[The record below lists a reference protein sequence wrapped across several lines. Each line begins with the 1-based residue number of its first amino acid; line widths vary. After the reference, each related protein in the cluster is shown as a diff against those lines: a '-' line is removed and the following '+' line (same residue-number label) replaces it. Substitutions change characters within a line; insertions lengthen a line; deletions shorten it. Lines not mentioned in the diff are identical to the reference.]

1 MLKLLAAIL
10 LALPA
15 HAGPVA
21 SWGASTAV
29 LAPCR
34 DADACVVVINQL
46 SAAPDV
52 VDAVLTLDGLDV
64 QVHVVMGAGNAPDV
78 VTIIAPLG
86 YRVEPPT
93 ATIDEGGSVRFRVF
107 FPMMG

>member
-1 MLKLLAAIL
+1 MLKPLAALI

-34 DADACVVVINQL
+34 DADACVVVI
-46 SAAPDV
+46 
-52 VDAVLTLDGLDV
+52 
-64 QVHVVMGAGNAPDV
+64 
-78 VTIIAPLG
+78 
-86 YRVEPPT
+86 
-93 ATIDEGGSVRFRVF
+93 
-107 FPMMG
+107 